1 MAKPQD
7 ILWNIE
13 RIKIHMT
20 NQLGTRMIFS
30 IKYAGKLIKMG
41 HEVLETLPNPK
52 RPDLDMFLFK
62 VDATFDE
69 DFKKVQRKEQE

>member
-1 MAKPQD
+1 
-7 ILWNIE
+7 
-13 RIKIHMT
+13 MT

-41 HEVLETLPNPK
+41 HEVLEILPNPK

-69 DFKKVQRKEQE
+69 DFKKIQRKEQE

>member
-1 MAKPQD
+1 
-7 ILWNIE
+7 
-13 RIKIHMT
+13 MT

-41 HEVLETLPNPK
+41 HEVLEILPNPK

-62 VDATFDE
+62 ADATFDE
-69 DFKKVQRKEQE
+69 DFKKIQRKEQE